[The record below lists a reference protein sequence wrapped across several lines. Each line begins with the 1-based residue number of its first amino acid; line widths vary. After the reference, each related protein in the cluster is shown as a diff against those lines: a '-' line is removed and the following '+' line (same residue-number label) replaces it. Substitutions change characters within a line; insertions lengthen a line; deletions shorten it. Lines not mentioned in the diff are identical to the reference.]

1 MNQHDR
7 MDDNDVVVIVL
18 CCSVVRE
25 WMIVMLLLLLLL
37 LLFLL
42 FGGDHGL
49 VFGLWE
55 LVGTDGELLEF
66 LHYDFVFVGIGGLPL
81 VG

>member
-25 WMIVMLLLLLLL
+25 WMIVMLLLLLL